1 MLAKNCVAGIGNV
14 GEHSRAHALL
24 NTLLIELFVCYCRFE
39 ACSTERLLAKIIY
52 TCTQIKRALARTHSA
67 EHTPVFQS
75 DCDDSNFGTNGKS
88 HLVLITTWDHQWV
101 FGDDDLS
108 RLKTRTLQGIHIY
121 KAKKNNIVFSII
133 FIKEK
138 QCFNNIWKSNNTV
151 NMYNNLWVTMLVAI
165 VIIINIPL
173 KGFGR
178 RV

>member
-1 MLAKNCVAGIGNV
+1 MLASTREHTLCWTRFWSNCLCAIVDLRRVQQSG
-14 GEHSRAHALL
+14 
-24 NTLLIELFVCYCRFE
+24 
-39 ACSTERLLAKIIY
+39 CSPKLSIPA
-52 TCTQIKRALARTHSA
+52 TQIKRALARTHSA

-75 DCDDSNFGTNGKS
+75 DCDDSHFGTNGKS

-151 NMYNNLWVTMLVAI
+151 NMYNNLWVTMLVVI

>member
-1 MLAKNCVAGIGNV
+1 MLASTREHTLCWTRFWSNCLCAIVDLRRVQQSG
-14 GEHSRAHALL
+14 
-24 NTLLIELFVCYCRFE
+24 
-39 ACSTERLLAKIIY
+39 CSPKLSIPA
-52 TCTQIKRALARTHSA
+52 TQIKRALARTHSA

-75 DCDDSNFGTNGKS
+75 DCDDSHFGTNGKS

-151 NMYNNLWVTMLVAI
+151 NMYNNLWVTMLVTI

>member
-1 MLAKNCVAGIGNV
+1 MLASTREHTLCWTRFWSNCLCAIVDLRRVQQSG
-14 GEHSRAHALL
+14 
-24 NTLLIELFVCYCRFE
+24 
-39 ACSTERLLAKIIY
+39 CSPKLSIPA
-52 TCTQIKRALARTHSA
+52 TQIKRALARTHSA

-75 DCDDSNFGTNGKS
+75 DYDDSHFGTNGKS

-121 KAKKNNIVFSII
+121 KAKKTNIVFSII

-151 NMYNNLWVTMLVAI
+151 NMYNNLWVTMLVVI

>member
-1 MLAKNCVAGIGNV
+1 MLASTREHTLCWTRFWSNCLCAIVDLRRVQQSG
-14 GEHSRAHALL
+14 
-24 NTLLIELFVCYCRFE
+24 
-39 ACSTERLLAKIIY
+39 CSPKLSIPA
-52 TCTQIKRALARTHSA
+52 TQIKRSLARTHSA

-75 DCDDSNFGTNGKS
+75 DCDDSHFGTNGKS

-151 NMYNNLWVTMLVAI
+151 NMYNNLWVTMLVVI

>member
-1 MLAKNCVAGIGNV
+1 MMIWV
-14 GEHSRAHALL
+14 GSKPEPSKEY
-24 NTLLIELFVCYCRFE
+24 IF
-39 ACSTERLLAKIIY
+39 
-52 TCTQIKRALARTHSA
+52 IK
-67 EHTPVFQS
+67 Q
-75 DCDDSNFGTNGKS
+75 
-88 HLVLITTWDHQWV
+88 
-101 FGDDDLS
+101 
-108 RLKTRTLQGIHIY
+108 
-121 KAKKNNIVFSII
+121 KKNNIVFSII

>member
-1 MLAKNCVAGIGNV
+1 MLASTREHTLCWTRFWSNCLCAIVDLRRVQQSG
-14 GEHSRAHALL
+14 
-24 NTLLIELFVCYCRFE
+24 
-39 ACSTERLLAKIIY
+39 CSPKLSIPA
-52 TCTQIKRALARTHSA
+52 TQIKRALARTHSA

-75 DCDDSNFGTNGKS
+75 DCDASNFGTNGKS

-151 NMYNNLWVTMLVAI
+151 NMYNNLWVTMLVVI

>member
-1 MLAKNCVAGIGNV
+1 MLASTREHTLCWTRFWSNCLCAIVDLRRVQQSG
-14 GEHSRAHALL
+14 
-24 NTLLIELFVCYCRFE
+24 
-39 ACSTERLLAKIIY
+39 CSPKLSIPA
-52 TCTQIKRALARTHSA
+52 TQIKRALARTHSA
-67 EHTPVFQS
+67 EHTPVLQS

-151 NMYNNLWVTMLVAI
+151 NMYNNLWVTILVVI

>member
-39 ACSTERLLAKIIY
+39 ACSTAVQQSGCSPKFSIPA
-52 TCTQIKRALARTHSA
+52 TQIKRALARTHSA

-75 DCDDSNFGTNGKS
+75 DCDDSHLVTNGKS

-121 KAKKNNIVFSII
+121 KQKKNNIVFSII

-138 QCFNNIWKSNNTV
+138 QCFNNFENQTTLLTCTTI
-151 NMYNNLWVTMLVAI
+151 
-165 VIIINIPL
+165 
-173 KGFGR
+173 FGLQC
-178 RV
+178 

>member
-1 MLAKNCVAGIGNV
+1 MLASTREHTLCWTRFWSNCLCAIVDLRRVQQSG
-14 GEHSRAHALL
+14 
-24 NTLLIELFVCYCRFE
+24 
-39 ACSTERLLAKIIY
+39 CSPKLSKPA
-52 TCTQIKRALARTHSA
+52 TQIKRALARTHSA

-75 DCDDSNFGTNGKS
+75 DCDDSHFGTNGKS

-151 NMYNNLWVTMLVAI
+151 NMYNNLWVTMLVVI

>member
-1 MLAKNCVAGIGNV
+1 MLASTREHTLCWTRFWSNCLCAIVDLRRVQQSG
-14 GEHSRAHALL
+14 
-24 NTLLIELFVCYCRFE
+24 
-39 ACSTERLLAKIIY
+39 CSPKLSIPA
-52 TCTQIKRALARTHSA
+52 TQIKRALARTHSA

-75 DCDDSNFGTNGKS
+75 DCDDNHFGTNGKS

>member
-1 MLAKNCVAGIGNV
+1 MLASTREHTLCWTRFWSNCLCAIVDLRRVQQSG
-14 GEHSRAHALL
+14 
-24 NTLLIELFVCYCRFE
+24 
-39 ACSTERLLAKIIY
+39 CSPKLSIPA
-52 TCTQIKRALARTHSA
+52 TQIKRALARTHSA
-67 EHTPVFQS
+67 EHTHVFQS

-151 NMYNNLWVTMLVAI
+151 NMYNNLWVTMLVVI

>member
-1 MLAKNCVAGIGNV
+1 MLASTREHTLCWTRFWSNCLCAIVDLRRVQQSG
-14 GEHSRAHALL
+14 
-24 NTLLIELFVCYCRFE
+24 
-39 ACSTERLLAKIIY
+39 CSPKFSIPA
-52 TCTQIKRALARTHSA
+52 TQIKRALARTHSA

-75 DCDDSNFGTNGKS
+75 DCDDSHFGTNGKS

-101 FGDDDLS
+101 FGDDDLI

-121 KAKKNNIVFSII
+121 KQKKNNIVFSII

>member
-1 MLAKNCVAGIGNV
+1 MLASTREHTLCWTRFWSNCLCAIVDLRRVQQSG
-14 GEHSRAHALL
+14 
-24 NTLLIELFVCYCRFE
+24 
-39 ACSTERLLAKIIY
+39 CSPKLSIPA
-52 TCTQIKRALARTHSA
+52 TQIKQALARTHSA

-75 DCDDSNFGTNGKS
+75 DCDDSHFGTNGKS

-151 NMYNNLWVTMLVAI
+151 NMYNNLWVTMLVVI

>member
-1 MLAKNCVAGIGNV
+1 MLASTREHTLCWTRFWSNCLCAIVDLRRVQQSG
-14 GEHSRAHALL
+14 
-24 NTLLIELFVCYCRFE
+24 
-39 ACSTERLLAKIIY
+39 CSPKLSIPA
-52 TCTQIKRALARTHSA
+52 TQIKRALARTHSA

-75 DCDDSNFGTNGKS
+75 DCDDSHFGTNGKS

-151 NMYNNLWVTMLVAI
+151 NMYNNLWVTMLVVI
-165 VIIINIPL
+165 VILINIPL

>member
-1 MLAKNCVAGIGNV
+1 MLASTREHTLCWTRFWSNCLCAIVDLRRVQQSG
-14 GEHSRAHALL
+14 
-24 NTLLIELFVCYCRFE
+24 
-39 ACSTERLLAKIIY
+39 CSPKLSIPA
-52 TCTQIKRALARTHSA
+52 TQIKRALARTHSA

-151 NMYNNLWVTMLVAI
+151 NMYNNLWVTMLVVI
-165 VIIINIPL
+165 VILINIPL

>member
-1 MLAKNCVAGIGNV
+1 MLASTREHTLCWTRFWSNCLCAIVDLRRVQQSG
-14 GEHSRAHALL
+14 
-24 NTLLIELFVCYCRFE
+24 
-39 ACSTERLLAKIIY
+39 CSPKLSIPA
-52 TCTQIKRALARTHSA
+52 TQIKRALARTHSA

-151 NMYNNLWVTMLVAI
+151 NMYNNLWVTMLVVI